1 MSYQL
6 NSFKGTDLSCMFNVG
21 RFSLINNDS
30 AILRFQELL
39 LKFLAIIL
47 KSSELTFACPDSNE
61 CLKIRDFKSLLL

>member
-1 MSYQL
+1 MEVISYQL
-6 NSFKGTDLSCMFNVG
+6 NNFKGTDLPCIFNVG

-47 KSSELTFACPDSNE
+47 KSS
-61 CLKIRDFKSLLL
+61 